1 VVGSFNVQQIK
12 PFMET
17 YLGALPS
24 THKKETFKN
33 LKMYPAPGQITKT
46 IYKGIDDKANVQ
58 MIYSGDY
65 VFNEA
70 NNMQFDALEEVLNI
84 KLIERLR
91 EQESAIYAPGIRAA
105 YVKNPQG
112 RYTVTISFT
121 CAAAN
126 VDKLVAA
133 TLDEVNKI
141 KQTGAQPADIA
152 KFVAEEARSTQVQ
165 LKQNVSWSGYLAGA
179 VQNDQDPDQI
189 LTHVKNLDQITVQS
203 TKETAVKYLNNNNLV
218 KVILMP
224 EKK

>member
-24 THKKETFKN
+24 TNKKETFKN

-70 NNMQFDALEEVLNI
+70 NNMQLDALEEVLNI

-91 EQESAIYAPGIRAA
+91 EQESGIYAPGIRAN
-105 YVKNPQG
+105 YVKNP
-112 RYTVTISFT
+112 
-121 CAAAN
+121 
-126 VDKLVAA
+126 K
-133 TLDEVNKI
+133 
-141 KQTGAQPADIA
+141 
-152 KFVAEEARSTQVQ
+152 
-165 LKQNVSWSGYLAGA
+165 AGI
-179 VQNDQDPDQI
+179 P
-189 LTHVKNLDQITVQS
+189 
-203 TKETAVKYLNNNNLV
+203 
-218 KVILMP
+218 
-224 EKK
+224 